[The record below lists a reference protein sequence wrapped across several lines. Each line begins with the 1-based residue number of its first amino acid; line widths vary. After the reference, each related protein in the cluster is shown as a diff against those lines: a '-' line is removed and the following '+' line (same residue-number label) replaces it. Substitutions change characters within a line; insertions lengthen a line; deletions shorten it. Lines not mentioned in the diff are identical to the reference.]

1 MRLSV
6 LFPVLASK
14 PQEGYMCMTRNSQEV
29 AQSDIPREVYT
40 VYSETDT
47 ASHNPLLW
55 ELTSMRYTQ

>member
-1 MRLSV
+1 
-6 LFPVLASK
+6 
-14 PQEGYMCMTRNSQEV
+14 MCMTRNSQEV